1 MADLVRRLV
10 ERRVPV
16 ILGAA
21 RPAPHSHMTQAPAL
35 PPGLTCWA
43 AHAGQPRDFLRHTR
57 SKRMSVR
64 TLLRFVQEEWCRHP
78 MIMP

>member
-21 RPAPHSHMTQAPAL
+21 RPAPHCHMTQAPAL
-35 PPGLTCWA
+35 LPGFACWA
-43 AHAGQPRDFLRHTR
+43 AHTGQPRDFLRHTR
-57 SKRMSVR
+57 RKRMPVR
-64 TLLRFVQEEWCRHP
+64 ATLGLVQKESCRHP